1 MDTRQIR
8 TLEDPSTAS
17 PAELEEALAHWDELD
32 APSLARLDAHPEHGL
47 RLRILRA
54 SERWL
59 SDAAPKESDAAG
71 PCPPAEVLYE
81 HGRGPGAEGSPRD
94 PEVTLHLERCIAC
107 SALVTSLESAP
118 PLPLEWTS
126 LSAEELEDA
135 DDEPQMPA
143 IAAARHD
150 GRAKAPSPSAAE
162 GTRRVSPWFARYFP
176 LAAAAA
182 LLLGVFLGPRLL
194 SSSPLSQLPS
204 PALLR
209 GAENAALLFPRGPV
223 LAGRDGS
230 AAPSFEVSPVEGA
243 SEYRFELLSHEGGAF
258 DEGRALA
265 NVRSATPR
273 HEGLRLDS
281 GSYTWRAFA
290 TVDGLERALGA
301 LDFEVRSDPAL
312 AADAAPEGVAALV
325 ERILALHEAGY
336 LTDARVLARR
346 LPDGPEKAAY
356 LAPPGR

>member
-1 MDTRQIR
+1 MDTRQTR

-47 RLRILRA
+47 RLRVLRA
-54 SERWL
+54 SESWL
-59 SDAAPKESDAAG
+59 SDAAPMETDVAG

-81 HGRGPGAEGSPRD
+81 HGRGPGAEGSPRH
-94 PEVTLHLERCIAC
+94 PEVALHLERCVAC
-107 SALVTSLESAP
+107 STLVASLESAP

-135 DDEPQMPA
+135 DEELPLPA
-143 IAAARHD
+143 IAAVRHD
-150 GRAKAPSPSAAE
+150 GRASGPSPAAE
-162 GTRRVSPWFARYFP
+162 ETDTVSPWFARYFP

-182 LLLGVFLGPRLL
+182 LLLGVFLGPRFL
-194 SSSPLSQLPS
+194 SASPLSQLPS

-209 GAENAALLFPRGPV
+209 GAENAALLVPRGPV

-230 AAPSFEVSPVEGA
+230 AAPSFEVQPVAGA
-243 SEYRFELLSHEGGAF
+243 TEYRFELFQVRGGAF
-258 DEGRALA
+258 AEGQELASLRGDTPRLPSPALA
-265 NVRSATPR
+265 A
-273 HEGLRLDS
+273 GA
-281 GSYTWRAFA
+281 YTWRAFA
-290 TVDGLERALGA
+290 TVDGLERELGA
-301 LDFEVRSDPAL
+301 LDFEVRVD
-312 AADAAPEGVAALV
+312 DALV
-325 ERILALHEAGY
+325 LDDEPTDLVDLVARLLVLHEAGY
-336 LTDARVLARR
+336 LTDARALARL